1 MTQPLTSQSPP
12 ILIAGPTASGKSQLG
27 LAIAERVGGL
37 IINADSMQV
46 YQELRVLT
54 ARPDADDEARAPH
67 RLYGHV
73 SGYEA
78 YSVARWVAD
87 TEVALREAAAA
98 GKRAIIVGGTG
109 LYFKALLEG
118 LSPIPAIPADI
129 RARWREEAA
138 KVSAVALHD
147 QLTTY
152 DPAMAARIEPS
163 DRQRV
168 TRALEVFDATGVSLD
183 TWQKTPGRS
192 ILAGVEP
199 VRLEM
204 SVLRADLHAR
214 CDARF
219 DAMIAGGALDEVAA
233 LLQLGI
239 DPDYPVM
246 RALGVRPLA
255 DHLAG
260 KLSLATAVD
269 QAKAET
275 RQYVKRQETWLT
287 RNMVSWKAV
296 VLNENDDI
304 GDRIDHLIDQ

>member
-1 MTQPLTSQSPP
+1 MTALSPAASTP
-12 ILIAGPTASGKSQLG
+12 ILIAGPTASGKSRLA
-27 LAIAERVGGL
+27 LAIAERVGGV

-46 YQELRVLT
+46 YQDLRVLT
-54 ARPDADDEARAPH
+54 ARPDASEEARAPH

-73 SGYEA
+73 PGHEA

-87 TEVALREAAAA
+87 VEAVLREAAGE

-129 RARWREEAA
+129 RARWRDEAT
-138 KVSAVALHD
+138 KVSAAALHD
-147 QLTTY
+147 ELQKY
-152 DPAMAARIEPS
+152 DPAMADRIEPS

-168 TRALEVFDATGVSLD
+168 TRALEVFDATGISLD

-192 ILAGVEP
+192 ILAGIEP
-199 VRLEM
+199 VRLEV
-204 SVLRADLHAR
+204 SVLRAELHAR

-219 DAMIAGGALDEVAA
+219 DVMMAAGALDEVRQ
-233 LLQLGI
+233 LLKLGI

-260 KLSLATAVD
+260 KLSLETAVD

-287 RNMVSWKAV
+287 RNMMSWQAV
-296 VLNENDDI
+296 VLNENDD
-304 GDRIDHLIDQ
+304 LTSKIDQFID